1 MHAIIAA
8 KLLPCR
14 GSNRAMPIRRIF
26 TLLLLTGTCLG
37 CASGPVQPLRE
48 PAQNKSKIAVSEL
61 TASDYS
67 AGVDVLALG
76 YRDGS
81 FEVRTPAP
89 HHLLSRGKHE
99 SAIANLALSPDGM
112 RLATVDEMGTLAVS
126 VLESGQLRVLSA
138 DARLRGAP
146 GTIIGLSWDRAS
158 QRLAVAVG
166 TLVRVIDLETETKHE
181 AELEQAVTAL
191 AFTPDGK
198 QLVAASRRVQFLS
211 LPDLRVARS
220 VDLSQGGR
228 ALQITD
234 VRFSQDGR
242 VLGVL
247 MLGGAAFVDTGT
259 GQLDVAH
266 FRNFDPVGLRFGA
279 DGRVLVFARR
289 SLYVGPP
296 EAKQVEAAAHPLSG
310 DLSDVEFRKDGSLLF
325 VGDAEDAELA
335 SLLE

>member
-1 MHAIIAA
+1 
-8 KLLPCR
+8 
-14 GSNRAMPIRRIF
+14 MPIRRIF
-26 TLLLLTGTCLG
+26 RLLLLAATCLG
-37 CASGPVQPLRE
+37 CASGSVQPLQE
-48 PAQNKSKIAVSEL
+48 PGENKSPIDVSKL

-112 RLATVDEMGTLAVS
+112 RLASVDELGTLADS
-126 VLESGQLRVLSA
+126 VLESGQLSVLD

-146 GTIIGLSWDRAS
+146 GTIVGLSWDQAS
-158 QRLAVAVG
+158 RRLAVAVG
-166 TLVRVIDLETETKHE
+166 TRVNVIDLETGTKHE

-198 QLVAASRRVQFLS
+198 QLIAASRRVQFLS
-211 LPDLRVARS
+211 LPDLRVTRS
-220 VDLSQGGR
+220 IDLSQDRR

-234 VRFSQDGR
+234 VRFSHDGR
-242 VLGVL
+242 LLGVL
-247 MLGGAAFVDTGT
+247 MLGGAAFIDIGT
-259 GQLDVAH
+259 GQPDVAH
-266 FRNFDPVGLRFGA
+266 FRSFDPIGLRFGA
-279 DGRVLVFARR
+279 DGRVLVFGRR
-289 SLYVGPP
+289 ALYVGPP
-296 EAKQVEAAAHPLSG
+296 AAKQVEAATHALNG

-335 SLLE
+335 SLFE

>member
-1 MHAIIAA
+1 
-8 KLLPCR
+8 
-14 GSNRAMPIRRIF
+14 MPIRRIF
-26 TLLLLTGTCLG
+26 RPLLLATTCLG
-37 CASGPVQPLRE
+37 CATGSVQPLQE
-48 PAQNKSKIAVSEL
+48 PGENKSGIDVGKL

-112 RLATVDEMGTLAVS
+112 RLASVDELGTLAVS
-126 VLESGQLRVLSA
+126 VLESGQLNVL
-138 DARLRGAP
+138 DDVRLRGAP
-146 GTIIGLSWDRAS
+146 GTIVGLSWDHAS
-158 QRLAVAVG
+158 RRLAVAVG
-166 TLVRVIDLETETKHE
+166 TQVSVIDVEAETKHE
-181 AELEQAVTAL
+181 AELNQAVTAL

-211 LPDLRVARS
+211 LPDLRVTRS
-220 VDLSQGGR
+220 VDLSQEGR
-228 ALQITD
+228 AQQITD
-234 VRFSQDGR
+234 VRFSHDGR
-242 VLGVL
+242 LLGVL
-247 MLGGAAFVDTGT
+247 MLGGAAFIDTGT

-266 FRNFDPVGLRFGA
+266 FRSLDPIGLRFGA
-279 DGRVLVFARR
+279 DGRVVVFGRR
-289 SLYVGPP
+289 ALYVGPP
-296 EAKQVEAAAHPLSG
+296 AAKQVEAASHALKG

-335 SLLE
+335 SLFE